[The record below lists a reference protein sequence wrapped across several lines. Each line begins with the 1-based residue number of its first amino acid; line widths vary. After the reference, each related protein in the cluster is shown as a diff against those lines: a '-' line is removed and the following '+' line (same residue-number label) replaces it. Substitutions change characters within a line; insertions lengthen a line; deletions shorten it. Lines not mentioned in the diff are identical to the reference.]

1 MRFRSSALPFSCLLA
16 AVALVFT
23 IVGCNNTLNPLCTSS
38 RPAPVIG
45 SLTPATVPFTQV
57 QNGTT
62 LTITGSNFV
71 SSTQVMIGSKPISA
85 RVISPT
91 KLTVK
96 VNTGVISGPGDI
108 RVAVDTP
115 AGNTGD
121 LGCTSGG
128 KSSALTLTV
137 N

>member
-1 MRFRSSALPFSCLLA
+1 MRFRSSALPFSCLVA
-16 AVALVFT
+16 GVALT
-23 IVGCNNTLNPLCTSS
+23 LAIVGCNNTFNPLCASS

-45 SLTPATVPFTQV
+45 ALAPATVPFTQV

-71 SSTQVMIGSKPISA
+71 ASTEVMIGSKPISA

-96 VNTGVISGPGDI
+96 VNTGVITGPGEVK
-108 RVAVDTP
+108 VAVDTP

>member
-1 MRFRSSALPFSCLLA
+1 MRFRSSALPFSCLV
-16 AVALVFT
+16 AVVVLTFA
-23 IVGCNNTLNPLCTSS
+23 IVGCNNTFNPLCASS

-45 SLTPATVPFTQV
+45 SISPATVPFTQV

-71 SSTQVMIGSKPISA
+71 SSTQVLIGSKPISA
-85 RVISPT
+85 TVVNPQ

-96 VNTGVISGPGDI
+96 VNTGVIPSPGEVK
-108 RVAVDTP
+108 VAVDTP

-128 KSSALTLTV
+128 KSSVLTLTV

>member
-1 MRFRSSALPFSCLLA
+1 MRFRSSALPFSCLVA
-16 AVALVFT
+16 AVALT
-23 IVGCNNTLNPLCTSS
+23 LAIVGCNNTFNPLCASA

-45 SLTPATVPFTQV
+45 SISPATVPFTQV

-71 SSTQVMIGSKPISA
+71 SSTEVMIGSKPISA
-85 RVISPT
+85 KVISPT

-96 VNTGVISGPGDI
+96 VNTGVISGPGDV

-115 AGNTGD
+115 AGNTGE

-128 KSSALTLTV
+128 KSSVLTLTV

>member
-1 MRFRSSALPFSCLLA
+1 MRFRSSALPFSCLVA
-16 AVALVFT
+16 AVALT
-23 IVGCNNTLNPLCTSS
+23 LAIVGCNNTFNPLCASS

-45 SLTPATVPFTQV
+45 SISPATVPFTQV

-62 LTITGSNFV
+62 LTISGSNFV
-71 SSTQVMIGSKPISA
+71 SSTLVMIGSKPISA
-85 RVISPT
+85 KVISPT

-96 VNTGVISGPGDI
+96 VNTGVITGPGEVK
-108 RVAVDTP
+108 VAVDTP
-115 AGNTGD
+115 AGNTGE

-128 KSSALTLTV
+128 KSSVLTLTV

>member
-1 MRFRSSALPFSCLLA
+1 MRFRSSVLPFSCLVA
-16 AVALVFT
+16 AVALT
-23 IVGCNNTLNPLCTSS
+23 LAIVGCNNTFNPLCASA

-45 SLTPATVPFTQV
+45 SISPATVPFTQV

-71 SSTQVMIGSKPISA
+71 SSTEVMIGSKPISA
-85 RVISPT
+85 KVISPT

-96 VNTGVISGPGDI
+96 VNTGVISGPGDV
-108 RVAVDTP
+108 RVAVNTP
-115 AGNTGD
+115 AGNTGE

-128 KSSALTLTV
+128 KSSVLTLTV

>member
-1 MRFRSSALPFSCLLA
+1 MRFRRSALSFSCLFAVIALSLA
-16 AVALVFT
+16 VL
-23 IVGCNNTLNPLCTSS
+23 GCNNTLNPLCASA

-45 SLTPATVPFTQV
+45 SISPASVPYTQV
-57 QNGTT
+57 QNGAT

-71 SSTQVMIGSKPISA
+71 SSTEVLIGSKPISA
-85 RVISPT
+85 TVTSPT

-96 VNTGVISGPGDI
+96 VNSGVISGPGEVK
-108 RVAVDTP
+108 VAVDTP
-115 AGNTGD
+115 AGNTAD

-128 KSSALTLTV
+128 RSSALTLTV

>member
-1 MRFRSSALPFSCLLA
+1 MRFRRSALPLSCLLA
-16 AVALVFT
+16 AVALSFA
-23 IVGCNNTLNPLCTSS
+23 IVACNNTLNPLCTSS

-45 SLTPATVPFTQV
+45 SLSPATVPFTQV

-85 RVISPT
+85 TVISPT

-96 VNTGVISGPGDI
+96 VNTGVIPAPGEVK
-108 RVAVDTP
+108 VAVDTP

-128 KSSALTLTV
+128 KSSVLTLTV

>member
-1 MRFRSSALPFSCLLA
+1 MRFRSSVLPFSCLVA
-16 AVALVFT
+16 AVALT
-23 IVGCNNTLNPLCTSS
+23 LAIVGCNNTFNPLCASA

-45 SLTPATVPFTQV
+45 SISPATVPFTQV

-71 SSTQVMIGSKPISA
+71 SSTEVMIGSKPISA
-85 RVISPT
+85 KVISPT

-96 VNTGVISGPGDI
+96 VNTGVISGPGEVK
-108 RVAVDTP
+108 VAVDTP
-115 AGNTGD
+115 AGNTGE

-128 KSSALTLTV
+128 KSSVLTLTV

>member
-1 MRFRSSALPFSCLLA
+1 MRFRSSALPFSCLVA
-16 AVALVFT
+16 AVALT
-23 IVGCNNTLNPLCTSS
+23 LAIVGCNNTFNPLCASA

-45 SLTPATVPFTQV
+45 SISPATVPFTQV

-71 SSTQVMIGSKPISA
+71 SSTEVMIGSKPISA
-85 RVISPT
+85 KVISPT
-91 KLTVK
+91 KLTGK
-96 VNTGVISGPGDI
+96 VNTGVISGPGDV

-115 AGNTGD
+115 AGNTGE

-128 KSSALTLTV
+128 KSSVLTLTV

>member
-1 MRFRSSALPFSCLLA
+1 MRFRSSALPFSCLVA
-16 AVALVFT
+16 AVALT
-23 IVGCNNTLNPLCTSS
+23 PAIVGCNNTFNPLCASA

-45 SLTPATVPFTQV
+45 SISPATVPFTQV

-71 SSTQVMIGSKPISA
+71 SSTEVMIGSKPISA
-85 RVISPT
+85 KVISPT

-96 VNTGVISGPGDI
+96 VNTGVISGPGDV
-108 RVAVDTP
+108 RVAVNTP
-115 AGNTGD
+115 AGNTGE

-128 KSSALTLTV
+128 KSSVLTLTV

>member
-1 MRFRSSALPFSCLLA
+1 MRFRSSVLPFSCLLA
-16 AVALVFT
+16 AVALVFA
-23 IVGCNNTLNPLCTSS
+23 IVGCNNTFNPLCASS

-45 SLTPATVPFTQV
+45 SLSPATVPFTQV

-62 LTITGSNFV
+62 LTISGSNFV
-71 SSTQVMIGSKPISA
+71 SSTQVMIGSKPLSA
-85 RVISPT
+85 TVISPT

-96 VNTGVISGPGDI
+96 VNTGVIPGPGTVK
-108 RVAVDTP
+108 VAVDTP
-115 AGNTGD
+115 AGNTGE

>member
-1 MRFRSSALPFSCLLA
+1 MRFRSSVLPFSCLVA
-16 AVALVFT
+16 AVALT
-23 IVGCNNTLNPLCTSS
+23 LAIVGCNNTFNPLCASA

-45 SLTPATVPFTQV
+45 SISPATVPFTQI

-71 SSTQVMIGSKPISA
+71 SSTEVMIGSKPISA
-85 RVISPT
+85 KVISPT

-96 VNTGVISGPGDI
+96 VNTGVISGPGEVK
-108 RVAVDTP
+108 VAVDTP
-115 AGNTGD
+115 AGNTGE

-128 KSSALTLTV
+128 KSSVLTLTV

>member
-1 MRFRSSALPFSCLLA
+1 MRFRSSALPFSCLVA
-16 AVALVFT
+16 AVALT
-23 IVGCNNTLNPLCTSS
+23 LAIVGCNNTFNPLCASS

-45 SLTPATVPFTQV
+45 SISPATVPFTQV

-71 SSTQVMIGSKPISA
+71 SSTLVMIGSKPIGA
-85 RVISPT
+85 TVVNPK

-96 VNTGVISGPGDI
+96 VNTGVITGPGEVK
-108 RVAVDTP
+108 VAVDTP
-115 AGNTGD
+115 AGNTGE

-128 KSSALTLTV
+128 KSSVLTLTV

>member
-1 MRFRSSALPFSCLLA
+1 MRYRSSALPFSCLVA
-16 AVALVFT
+16 AVALALA
-23 IVGCNNTLNPLCTSS
+23 IVGCNNTFNPLCASS

-45 SLTPATVPFTQV
+45 SISPATVPFTQV

-71 SSTQVMIGSKPISA
+71 ASTEVMIGSKPISA
-85 RVISPT
+85 KVISPT

-96 VNTGVISGPGDI
+96 VNTGVISGPGDV

-115 AGNTGD
+115 AGNTGE

-128 KSSALTLTV
+128 KSSVLTLTV

>member
-1 MRFRSSALPFSCLLA
+1 MRFRSSALSFSCLVA
-16 AVALVFT
+16 VVALAFG
-23 IVGCNNTLNPLCTSS
+23 IVGCNNTFNPLCASS

-45 SLTPATVPFTQV
+45 SLSPATVPFTQV

-71 SSTQVMIGSKPISA
+71 SSTQVLIGSKPISA
-85 RVISPT
+85 TVISPT

-96 VNTGVISGPGDI
+96 VNTGVISGPGNVK
-108 RVAVDTP
+108 VAVDTP
-115 AGNTGD
+115 AGNTGE

-128 KSSALTLTV
+128 KSSVLTLTV

>member
-1 MRFRSSALPFSCLLA
+1 MPFRSSALPFSCLLA
-16 AVALVFT
+16 AIALAVT
-23 IVGCNNTLNPLCTSS
+23 SVGCNNTLNPLCASA

-45 SLTPATVPFTQV
+45 SLSPATVPFTQV

-71 SSTQVMIGSKPISA
+71 SSTQVLIGSKPISA
-85 RVISPT
+85 TVVNPT

-96 VNTGVISGPGDI
+96 VNTGVISEPGD
-108 RVAVDTP
+108 VKVSVNTP
-115 AGNTGD
+115 AGNTED